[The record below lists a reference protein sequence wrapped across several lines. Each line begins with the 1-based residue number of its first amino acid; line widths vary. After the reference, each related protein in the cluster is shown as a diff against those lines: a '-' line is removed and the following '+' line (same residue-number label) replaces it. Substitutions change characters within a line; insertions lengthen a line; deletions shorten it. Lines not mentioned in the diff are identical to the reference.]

1 MTAQELDLLEFTP
14 AIHMSV
20 APSVWLL
27 HSICATLALM
37 KTAQLPPVRVEP
49 TVREEIESVLLEGES
64 LSQFVETATVQAA
77 RRRKAQQ
84 AFLARGRASL
94 ANAKATGEFYPL
106 HGVLDQ
112 MRARLDAR
120 MDEQRRAQRLK
131 TKRP

>member
-1 MTAQELDLLEFTP
+1 
-14 AIHMSV
+14 
-20 APSVWLL
+20 
-27 HSICATLALM
+27 M

-64 LSQFVETATVQAA
+64 LSQFVETATVLAA

-94 ANAKATGEFYPL
+94 ANAKEKGEFYPL

-120 MDEQRRAQRLK
+120 MDEQRRARRLK
-131 TKRP
+131 SKKP

>member
-1 MTAQELDLLEFTP
+1 
-14 AIHMSV
+14 
-20 APSVWLL
+20 
-27 HSICATLALM
+27 M

-64 LSQFVETATVQAA
+64 LSQFVETAAVQAA

-94 ANAKATGEFYPL
+94 ASAKATGEFYPL

-112 MRARLDAR
+112 MRVRLDAR
-120 MDEQRRAQRLK
+120 MEEQRRARRLK
-131 TKRP
+131 SKKP

>member
-1 MTAQELDLLEFTP
+1 
-14 AIHMSV
+14 
-20 APSVWLL
+20 
-27 HSICATLALM
+27 M

-94 ANAKATGEFYPL
+94 ANAKAKGEFYPL
-106 HGVLDQ
+106 QGVLDQ
-112 MRARLDAR
+112 LRARLDAR
-120 MDEQRRAQRLK
+120 MDEQRRSQRLK
-131 TKRP
+131 TKKP

>member
-1 MTAQELDLLEFTP
+1 
-14 AIHMSV
+14 
-20 APSVWLL
+20 
-27 HSICATLALM
+27 M

-84 AFLARGRASL
+84 AFLERGRASL

-120 MDEQRRAQRLK
+120 MDEQRRARRVK
-131 TKRP
+131 SKKP